1 MYTMRGSEY
10 STIGTSRTRQ
20 AVERKDVQE
29 EFFKLLI
36 LSYKMNNVSIYPKVT
51 NVSDITYPIIR

>member
-1 MYTMRGSEY
+1 MDTMRGSEY